1 MVILDFFVQETYTEK
16 LKVPDG
22 LQVTLPSERGWLIN
36 PLGQQNPL
44 PIWMI
49 FGAIFPAILLYLLL
63 FVETHI
69 CELLMIEK
77 TGNLK
82 GAGLHWDIVL
92 LCIIN
97 ANSAIFGGPFI
108 CAATV
113 RAMAHVSALTVM
125 STTHAPGESPKVV
138 EVKDQ
143 RLSSLIVAVLIG
155 VSIYLSPLLKHIPYA
170 VLFGVFLYMGISSVG
185 GIQFFDRLI
194 LFLMPVKHHG
204 RVNYV
209 RRVSC
214 FSFWTSVWI
223 TDPYFLG

>member
-1 MVILDFFVQETYTEK
+1 M
-16 LKVPDG
+16 PDG

-36 PLGQQNPL
+36 PFGQQSPL

-92 LCIIN
+92 LSIIN

-194 LFLMPVKHHG
+194 LFLMPVKHHKK
-204 RVNYV
+204 VNYV
-209 RRVSC
+209 RRVMRSLGML
-214 FSFWTSVWI
+214 SSIMKLTA
-223 TDPYFLG
+223 YFNLC